1 MSQDRAAVRE
11 RAEAVLRRLAGEH
24 ARLREDQWR
33 AIEALVV
40 DRRRVLCV
48 QRTGWGK
55 SAVYFVA
62 TALLRDR
69 DRPLGATTTVD
80 DAPSAESTPTASTPT
95 AGTGPARSIPATG
108 APSAASTPAAG
119 IPATGTA
126 ATGAPAAGTLAG
138 STTAGTDD
146 ALPGDSVGPT
156 VIVSPLL
163 ALMRNQVESAARAG
177 IRARTINSANL
188 EEWDAITAEIHAGA
202 VDVLL
207 ISPERLNNP
216 DFRDG
221 VLPKLAATTGLLVV
235 DEAHC
240 VSDWGHDFRPDY
252 RRLRTFLGNLP
263 AGTPVLATTATAN
276 ARVTEDVAE
285 QLGTELA
292 GPTDLGEGEHARTGH
307 GRRADVL
314 VLRGSLDRE
323 SLRLGVLD
331 LPSPAHR
338 LAWLADHLDRLPGS
352 GIVYTLTVAAAGE
365 TAEFLRSRGYAVAA
379 YTGQADDADRRA
391 AEQDL
396 LDNKIKALV
405 ATSALGMGFD
415 KPDLG
420 FVVHLGAPPSPIAYY
435 QQVGRAGRA
444 VEHAEV
450 LLLPGAEDA
459 AIWRYFASLAFPP
472 EEQVRAVLAA
482 LHTDRPLSTQALEPL
497 VDLRRARLEL
507 MLKVLDV
514 DGAVRRVRGGWLATG
529 EPWTYDEARLRR
541 VAAARTA
548 EQQAM
553 REYAA
558 TSGCRMRYLR
568 ECLDDAGATDCGRCD
583 RCAGPL
589 FTADV
594 SAAALTAAQ
603 TFLGRPGVEI
613 PPKKLWP
620 TGMEAVGVPLKGRIV
635 PAEQALPGRAVG
647 RLSDLGWGGR
657 LRELVGPDASDVA
670 VPEDVTAA
678 VVEVLKAWAHGDDP
692 WPRRP
697 VAVVAAGSRRH
708 PRLVGSLAER
718 IAGVGR
724 LPLLGQLPPAVAG
737 GGARG
742 NSAQRVRALHDAF
755 TVPDGLAATLAG
767 LDGPVLLVDG
777 LVDSGWTMTLLA
789 RALRRAGAPDVLPL
803 ALALAG

>member
-1 MSQDRAAVRE
+1 MGQDRTAVRE
-11 RAEAVLRRLAGEH
+11 QAETVLRRLAGEE
-24 ARLREDQWR
+24 ARLRDDQWR

-62 TALLRDR
+62 TALLR
-69 DRPLGATTTVD
+69 
-80 DAPSAESTPTASTPT
+80 T
-95 AGTGPARSIPATG
+95 AGEH
-108 APSAASTPAAG
+108 
-119 IPATGTA
+119 
-126 ATGAPAAGTLAG
+126 
-138 STTAGTDD
+138 
-146 ALPGDSVGPT
+146 GPT

-163 ALMRNQVESAARAG
+163 ALMRNQVDAAARAG

-188 EEWDAITAEIHAGA
+188 DEWDEITGEIHAGA

-216 DFRDG
+216 DFRDT

-276 ARVTEDVAE
+276 ARVTQDVAE
-285 QLGTELA
+285 QLGATSR
-292 GPTDLGEGEHARTGH
+292 LGAEPET
-307 GRRADVL
+307 L

-323 SLRLGVLD
+323 SLRLGVVD
-331 LPSPAHR
+331 LPGPAYR
-338 LAWLADHLDRLPGS
+338 LAWLADYLDELPGS
-352 GIVYTLTVAAAGE
+352 GIIYTLTVAAAAE
-365 TAEFLRSRGYAVAA
+365 TAEFLRSRGYPVAS
-379 YTGQADDADRRA
+379 YTGQTDDADRRA

-444 VEHAEV
+444 VAHAEV
-450 LLLPGAEDA
+450 LLLPGGAEDA
-459 AIWRYFASLAFPP
+459 AIWRYFAALAFPP
-472 EEQVRAVLAA
+472 EEQVRSVLAA
-482 LHTDRPLSTQALEPL
+482 LSTDRPRSTPALEPI
-497 VDLRRARLEL
+497 VDLRRTRLEL

-514 DGAVRRVRGGWLATG
+514 DGAVRRVRGGWIATG

-548 EQQAM
+548 EQAAM
-553 REYAA
+553 REYAS
-558 TSGCRMRYLR
+558 TSGCRLRYLR
-568 ECLDDAGATDCGRCD
+568 ECLDDAEAADCGRCD
-583 RCAGPL
+583 RCAAPT
-589 FTADV
+589 F
-594 SAAALTAAQ
+594 AAELSEDALRAAEA
-603 TFLGRPGVEI
+603 FLGRPGVGI
-613 PPKKLWP
+613 APKKLWP
-620 TGMEAVGVPLKGRIV
+620 TGLATVDVPLRGRIA

-657 LRELVGPDASDVA
+657 LRELVGPEAADVEA
-670 VPEDVTAA
+670 PDDVVAA
-678 VVEVLKAWAHGDDP
+678 VVEVLREWAHGTDP

-697 VAVVAAGSRRH
+697 VGVVAVGSRH
-708 PRLVGSLAER
+708 TRLVASLAGR
-718 IAGVGR
+718 IAAVGR
-724 LPLLGQLPPAVAG
+724 MPLLGTVAVSAG

-742 NSAQRVRALHDAF
+742 NSAQRVRALHGSV
-755 TVPDGLAATLAG
+755 TVPSELAG
-767 LDGPVLLVDG
+767 ALAGVAGPVLLVDD
-777 LVDSGWTMTLLA
+777 LVDSGWTMTMVA
-789 RALRRAGAPDVLPL
+789 RELRRAGAPEVLPL
-803 ALALAG
+803 ALAVAG

>member
-1 MSQDRAAVRE
+1 MGWDRAAVRE

-62 TALLRDR
+62 TALLRER
-69 DRPLGATTTVD
+69 DTDP
-80 DAPSAESTPTASTPT
+80 
-95 AGTGPARSIPATG
+95 
-108 APSAASTPAAG
+108 
-119 IPATGTA
+119 
-126 ATGAPAAGTLAG
+126 APASG
-138 STTAGTDD
+138 
-146 ALPGDSVGPT
+146 VGPT

-163 ALMRNQVESAARAG
+163 ALMRNQVEAAGRAG

-188 EEWDAITAEIHAGA
+188 DEWDGITAEIQAGT

-216 DFRDG
+216 DFRDT
-221 VLPKLAATTGLLVV
+221 VLPRLAATTGLLVV

-252 RRLRTFLGNLP
+252 RRLRTFLANLP
-263 AGTPVLATTATAN
+263 TGTPVLATTATAN
-276 ARVTEDVAE
+276 TRVTADVAE
-285 QLGTELA
+285 QLDTVAAAPA
-292 GPTDLGEGEHARTGH
+292 GGRGE
-307 GRRADVL
+307 VL

-323 SLRLGVLD
+323 SLRLAVLD
-331 LPSPAHR
+331 LPTPAHR
-338 LAWLADHLDRLPGS
+338 LGWLADHLERLPGS

-365 TAEFLRSRGYAVAA
+365 TADFLRSRGYPVAA

-450 LLLPGAEDA
+450 LLLPGPEDA

-472 EEQVRAVLAA
+472 EEQVRTVLAA
-482 LHTDRPLSTQALEPL
+482 LRTDRPLSTQALEPV
-497 VDLRRARLEL
+497 VDLRRARLEM

-529 EPWTYDEARLRR
+529 EPWAYDEPRLRR
-541 VAAARTA
+541 VAQARTA

-553 REYAA
+553 REYAS
-558 TSGCRMRYLR
+558 TPRCRLRYLR
-568 ECLDDAGATDCGRCD
+568 ECLDDDAATDCGRCD

-589 FTADV
+589 FGAEV
-594 SAAALTAAQ
+594 SGPALTAAQ
-603 TFLGRPGVEI
+603 AFLGRPGVELA
-613 PPKKLWP
+613 PKKLWP
-620 TGMEAVGVPLKGRIV
+620 TGLDAVGVPLKGRIA
-635 PAEQALPGRAVG
+635 PSEQALPGRAVG

-657 LRELVGPDASDVA
+657 LRALVGPDAADAPVPDDV
-670 VPEDVTAA
+670 VAA
-678 VVEVLKAWAHGDDP
+678 VVEVLRDWSHGDDP

-697 VAVVAAGSRRH
+697 AGVVAVGSRRR

-718 IAGVGR
+718 IGTIGR
-724 LPLLGQLPPAVAG
+724 LPLLGQVTPAGAAG
-737 GGARG
+737 PDGPRG

-755 TVPDGLAATLAG
+755 TVPDDLAATLAG
-767 LDGPVLLVDG
+767 LTGPVLLVDD
-777 LVDSGWTMTLLA
+777 LVDSGWTLTLVA
-789 RALRRAGAPDVLPL
+789 RLLRRHGAPDVLPL
-803 ALALAG
+803 ALAVAG

>member
-1 MSQDRAAVRE
+1 MGLDRTAVRE
-11 RAEAVLRRLAGEH
+11 QAETVLRRLAGED
-24 ARLREDQWR
+24 ARLRDDQWR

-62 TALLRDR
+62 TALLR
-69 DRPLGATTTVD
+69 
-80 DAPSAESTPTASTPT
+80 T
-95 AGTGPARSIPATG
+95 AGEH
-108 APSAASTPAAG
+108 
-119 IPATGTA
+119 
-126 ATGAPAAGTLAG
+126 
-138 STTAGTDD
+138 
-146 ALPGDSVGPT
+146 GPT

-163 ALMRNQVESAARAG
+163 ALMRNQVDAAARAG

-188 EEWDAITAEIHAGA
+188 DEWDEITGEIHAGA

-216 DFRDG
+216 DFRDT

-276 ARVTEDVAE
+276 ARVTQDVAE
-285 QLGTELA
+285 QLGATSR
-292 GPTDLGEGEHARTGH
+292 LGAEPET
-307 GRRADVL
+307 L

-323 SLRLGVLD
+323 SLRLGVVD
-331 LPSPAHR
+331 LPGPAYR
-338 LAWLADHLDRLPGS
+338 LAWLADYLDELPGS
-352 GIVYTLTVAAAGE
+352 GIIYTLTVAAAAE
-365 TAEFLRSRGYAVAA
+365 TAEFLRSRGYPVAS
-379 YTGQADDADRRA
+379 YTGQTDDADRRA

-444 VEHAEV
+444 VAHAEV
-450 LLLPGAEDA
+450 LLLPGGAEDA
-459 AIWRYFASLAFPP
+459 AIWRYFAALAFPP
-472 EEQVRAVLAA
+472 EGQVRSVLAA
-482 LHTDRPLSTQALEPL
+482 LSTDRPRSTPALEPI
-497 VDLRRARLEL
+497 VDLRRTRLEL

-514 DGAVRRVRGGWLATG
+514 DGAVRRVRGGWIATG

-548 EQQAM
+548 EQAAM
-553 REYAA
+553 REYAS
-558 TSGCRMRYLR
+558 TPGCRLRYLR
-568 ECLDDAGATDCGRCD
+568 ECLDDAEAADCGRCD
-583 RCAGPL
+583 RCAAPTFAVEL
-589 FTADV
+589 SDDALR
-594 SAAALTAAQ
+594 AAEA
-603 TFLGRPGVEI
+603 FLGRPGVGI
-613 PPKKLWP
+613 TPKKLWP
-620 TGMEAVGVPLKGRIV
+620 TGLAAVDVPHRGRIA

-657 LRELVGPDASDVA
+657 LRELVGPDTADVEA
-670 VPEDVTAA
+670 PDDVVAA
-678 VVEVLKAWAHGDDP
+678 VVEVLREWAHGTDP
-692 WPRRP
+692 WPCRP
-697 VAVVAAGSRRH
+697 VGVVAVGSH
-708 PRLVGSLAER
+708 HTRLVASLAGR
-718 IAGVGR
+718 IAAVGR
-724 LPLLGQLPPAVAG
+724 MPLLGTVAVSAG

-742 NSAQRVRALHDAF
+742 NSAQRVRALHGSV
-755 TVPDGLAATLAG
+755 TLPSELAG
-767 LDGPVLLVDG
+767 ALAGVAGPVLLVDD
-777 LVDSGWTMTLLA
+777 LVDSGWTMTMVA
-789 RALRRAGAPDVLPL
+789 RELRRAGAPEVLPL
-803 ALALAG
+803 ALAVAG